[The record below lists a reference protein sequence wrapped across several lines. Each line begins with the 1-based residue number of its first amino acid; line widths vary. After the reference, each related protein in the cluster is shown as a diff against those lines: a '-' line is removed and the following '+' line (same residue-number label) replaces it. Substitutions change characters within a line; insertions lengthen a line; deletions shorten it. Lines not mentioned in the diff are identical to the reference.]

1 MEVYKPL
8 GALAVLIII
17 VGLVYLVVKWP
28 QGKHTTFSQ
37 HAAAHKHTILY
48 YNLLFT
54 IVLPLLLL
62 FFIGW
67 FVPEFGMSPW
77 FMYFLVPACVA
88 QYVVTVIPE
97 TGGWKTAWH
106 RVITFTSVLLLLL
119 ALSTMVLSPAFSTA
133 SKAFMLASLVAM
145 AGIISF
151 VAFRNGQHKYLLYF
165 QAGYYAAF
173 FMPVL
178 LVAYAGV

>member
-8 GALAVLIII
+8 GALAVLVIIA
-17 VGLVYLVVKWP
+17 GLIFLVTKWP

-67 FVPEFGMSPW
+67 FVPEFSMTPW
-77 FMYFLVPACVA
+77 FMYFLLPATIA

-97 TGGWKTAWH
+97 TGGWKTKWH
-106 RVITFTSVLLLLL
+106 RAITFISVLLLLP
-119 ALSTMVLSPAFSTA
+119 ALVLMFVSPAFTPA
-133 SKAFMLASLVAM
+133 SKVFMLVSLLAM
-145 AGIISF
+145 AGIIALL
-151 VAFRNGQHKYLLYF
+151 AFRNGKHKYLLYL